1 MSDILRLVRG
11 APKIQIFSLLAIAGS
26 LFAAGHF
33 NTAPVSAAACGSE
46 PASTTGKSTQ
56 TITVPATGTYTI
68 WSRMKAPS
76 TTPVEYQVYLDGEC
90 FTVGQTALTAGAL
103 TWVDY
108 ENGSTVDKA
117 TIDLAVGTH
126 TLVLTAGTED
136 LELDRV
142 MLLSDSCTPTGTGD
156 NCLNDTA
163 QPTTS
168 ITSPTDGAAVSAT
181 TAIQAS
187 ATDNDAID
195 YVEFYRAGT
204 TLLGTDN
211 VAPYSYNWDTTTA
224 SDGAHSLTVR
234 AYDLSGNIQT
244 SSAVSVTV
252 NNAPPVNA
260 DIASFSAAPTTIT
273 DGQSSTLSW
282 TVNAGTGCMIDNS
295 VGGVGLSGSQVVS
308 PTATTTYTLSC
319 SGQNGGAGD
328 TAQTT
333 VTVNPA
339 PVNADIATFTAAPST
354 ITTGQSSTLVWTVN
368 AGQTCTIDQGVGAVA
383 ATGNQSVSPTVTTA
397 YTLTCQGLNGGA
409 SDSVQATVTFDVS
422 PVNANIASFTAS
434 PTTITEGQSSMLG
447 WSVGAGTNC
456 SIDQSVGAV
465 SAAGNQSVSPT
476 VTTTYTMTCDGL
488 NGGTVDSATASV
500 TVSPA
505 PVNANISSFTA
516 TPSTIIEGQS
526 STLDWT
532 VSTGQNCSINQAV
545 GAVALSGSQ
554 SVSPTVTTTY
564 TMTCQGL
571 NGGASDTES
580 AAVTVNP
587 SPINADITSFTA
599 SPASIT
605 GAPAQSSI
613 LAWSVAAGTAC
624 TINQGIGSV
633 TLSSTRAVSPT
644 STLIYTLTCSGQYGG
659 TSDMATVTVTV
670 TEAPDTDA
678 DGVKD
683 YIEAAGPNIGDANYD
698 GTTDS
703 LQSHVV
709 TLMNAKTGDYNTIVA
724 AGDCDVIG
732 STASLSGATTHILGA
747 WSFALT
753 CDNPGQS
760 SQIEILLDKQYDT
773 AGWRVAKVNTGL
785 TTSRDITTQVT
796 IANKV
801 LGAQTFT
808 SLSYTVAD
816 GGALDEDGAVNG
828 IIVDPVAVLGAE
840 DEVATG
846 SLSNTGE
853 SMYVYAG
860 VAAAMVVVATTAIIW
875 KSFPRRAYEDSR
887 L

>member
-476 VTTTYTMTCDGL
+476 VTTTYTMTC
-488 NGGTVDSATASV
+488 
-500 TVSPA
+500 
-505 PVNANISSFTA
+505 
-516 TPSTIIEGQS
+516 
-526 STLDWT
+526 
-532 VSTGQNCSINQAV
+532 
-545 GAVALSGSQ
+545 
-554 SVSPTVTTTY
+554 
-564 TMTCQGL
+564 QGL

-808 SLSYTVAD
+808 SLSYTVTD

-860 VAAAMVVVATTAIIW
+860 VAAAMVVVATTAIVW
-875 KSFPRRAYEDSR
+875 KSLPRRAYEDSR